1 MFKHKCELCGKEKEY
16 KYKSQIKRFCCHK
29 CSNQYKWDNIRQH
42 KKYIKMLCPI
52 CKKEFEIYEN
62 DYRIKNRLNIY
73 CSKEC
78 SIKASKK
85 GNIKK
90 CQQCGN
96 EFYTT
101 RNKFCSRECAIKY
114 KKDHYNHKIYMEN
127 EYLVG
132 YEKGYNKKGNYKLHR
147 KKIEDLIG
155 RRLTSNEIVH
165 HKDENKLN
173 NNIDNLQI
181 MTRGEHSRYHRLK
194 EIENGKKL
202 FGH

>member
-1 MFKHKCELCGKEKEY
+1 
-16 KYKSQIKRFCCHK
+16 
-29 CSNQYKWDNIRQH
+29 
-42 KKYIKMLCPI
+42 
-52 CKKEFEIYEN
+52 
-62 DYRIKNRLNIY
+62 
-73 CSKEC
+73 
-78 SIKASKK
+78 
-85 GNIKK
+85 
-90 CQQCGN
+90 
-96 EFYTT
+96 
-101 RNKFCSRECAIKY
+101 
-114 KKDHYNHKIYMEN
+114 MEN

>member
-29 CSNQYKWDNIRQH
+29 CSNQYKWNNIRQH
-42 KKYIKMLCPI
+42 KKYIKIICPI

-62 DYRIKNRLNIY
+62 DYRIKNRLKIY

-96 EFYTT
+96 KFYTT

-147 KKIEDLIG
+147 KK
-155 RRLTSNEIVH
+155 
-165 HKDENKLN
+165 
-173 NNIDNLQI
+173 
-181 MTRGEHSRYHRLK
+181 LK
-194 EIENGKKL
+194 I
-202 FGH
+202 